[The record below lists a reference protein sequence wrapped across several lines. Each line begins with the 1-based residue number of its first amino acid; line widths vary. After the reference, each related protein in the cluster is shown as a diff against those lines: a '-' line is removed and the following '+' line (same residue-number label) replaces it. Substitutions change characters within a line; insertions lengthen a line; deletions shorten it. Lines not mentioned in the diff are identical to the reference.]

1 MAKFLVDYYETYS
14 KSYEVEANSKEEAEE
29 IIKEDIAEG
38 RRESPYNCTD
48 SWYEVEKLMRENKVL
63 KVKYVGIG
71 GMGMDYKCYEDKE
84 GNIFFKEYYRDIFY
98 TGAYR
103 NKYDDICDEPNERV
117 KGKVAIVEEF
127 RHNRGIIME

>member
-1 MAKFLVDYYETYS
+1 MKFYIAVEEMRSTVV
-14 KSYEVEANSKEEAEE
+14 EVEAENSEEAEE
-29 IIKEDIAEG
+29 IVKNDIAEG
-38 RRESPYNCTD
+38 RRQAPYNCTD
-48 SWYEVEKLMRENKVL
+48 SWYEVEKLMRDNKVL

-103 NKYDDICDEPNERV
+103 NKYGDIYGEPNE
-117 KGKVAIVEEF
+117 KVEEKVVIVEGF
-127 RHNRGIIME
+127 